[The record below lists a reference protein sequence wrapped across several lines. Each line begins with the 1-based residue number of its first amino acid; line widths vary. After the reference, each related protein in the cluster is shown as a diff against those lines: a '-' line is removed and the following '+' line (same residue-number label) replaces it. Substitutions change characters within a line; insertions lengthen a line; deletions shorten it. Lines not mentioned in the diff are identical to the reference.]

1 MIKTMQPIFLNW
13 GKTLLKILSGGL
25 MLIGMSLL
33 VISLRVKEKV
43 LLFDNG
49 IACIAIGIAFISVLF
64 GFININDMR
73 EIKKQLNRIE
83 KK

>member
-1 MIKTMQPIFLNW
+1 MQPIFPNW

-33 VISLRVKEKV
+33 VISLIVKEKV

-49 IACIAIGIAFISVLF
+49 IAYIAIGIAFISVLF